1 MIFCKKY
8 INPIVLAFV
17 IFPGVSLGNNF
28 SQIQISAE
36 YEKIENNIVK
46 TVYINDSHQNS
57 TFFVSAESDEE
68 NNSISED
75 NEEESVLKSL
85 TIPNDK
91 EFASVNIL
99 RNQLVSETGVSN
111 QGTLEQ
117 IYADLVY
124 YAKNL
129 EEKVGQEL
137 YGLGSY
143 NDGEFAL
150 NNTEQTGN
158 MIAEEIAKQ
167 FGYQGDNEV
176 TNALFHILDNY
187 YIKYEGNL
195 PYSVIGKIVN
205 KQIIHASNCSWY
217 KREDQLGNSN
227 LYIIQDYL
235 GGNSVIDSMLNKLNN
250 NNQEVYNKLKNRMR
264 SVSNYL
270 NELSQLNTVFSEAS
284 GAIEQYLKTVIR
296 FNNNPDNVLQKK
308 WLKVDKADA
317 RKKCIKVLISSLNAL
332 ENYKKLYNYSEI

>member
-1 MIFCKKY
+1 M
-8 INPIVLAFV
+8 
-17 IFPGVSLGNNF
+17 
-28 SQIQISAE
+28 
-36 YEKIENNIVK
+36 
-46 TVYINDSHQNS
+46 
-57 TFFVSAESDEE
+57 
-68 NNSISED
+68 
-75 NEEESVLKSL
+75 
-85 TIPNDK
+85 
-91 EFASVNIL
+91 NIL

-150 NNTEQTGN
+150 NNTEKTGN

-187 YIKYEGNL
+187 YIKYEGKL

-205 KQIIHASNCSWY
+205 KQIIYA
-217 KREDQLGNSN
+217 
-227 LYIIQDYL
+227 
-235 GGNSVIDSMLNKLNN
+235 
-250 NNQEVYNKLKNRMR
+250 
-264 SVSNYL
+264 
-270 NELSQLNTVFSEAS
+270 
-284 GAIEQYLKTVIR
+284 
-296 FNNNPDNVLQKK
+296 
-308 WLKVDKADA
+308 
-317 RKKCIKVLISSLNAL
+317 
-332 ENYKKLYNYSEI
+332 